1 MVDTP
6 TVSEQK
12 PGHVDGK
19 SWAISLSEIDD
30 NPYVLGGYLI
40 SGAALRN
47 SYSESSSGYSIS

>member
-12 PGHVDGK
+12 PGHIDGK

-30 NPYVLGGYLI
+30 NPYVLGGYLN

-47 SYSESSSGYSIS
+47 SYAESSSG